1 MEQCGFLIHAQVL
14 NAQKQSLALSGWNS
28 MDALRG
34 ISVPHSFLLWQKH
47 IVLQVVN
54 SCVKTILINSI
65 FLSLDNKAAKMNQ
78 CIKYCS
84 LCYCHSSAP
93 VLFLPQKTK
102 R

>member
-1 MEQCGFLIHAQVL
+1 MEQCGFLIHTQVL
-14 NAQKQSLALSGWNS
+14 NAKKHSLALSGWNS
-28 MDALRG
+28 MDNLRG
-34 ISVPHSFLLWQKH
+34 ISFLHSFLFWQMH

-54 SCVKTILINSI
+54 SYVKKILINSI

-93 VLFLPQKTK
+93 VLFPPQKTK
-102 R
+102 C